1 MLVDNLC
8 IKSVNQSKGKFR
20 AAAGADGDIGEEGI
34 LLLYCLF
41 EEQLGEATSMDMQH
55 C

>member
-1 MLVDNLC
+1 MVENLC
-8 IKSVNQSKGKFR
+8 MKSVNQSIGKFR

-34 LLLYCLF
+34 LLLYRLF
-41 EEQLGEATSMDMQH
+41 EEQMRETTSMDTQH